1 MKIWNKIP
9 IEDNGEKLIAI
20 PSYLN
25 FLDPHPYSHL
35 GAPYKDQT
43 SIWKL
48 REEVVNRLVKVN
60 DYLISKNSFYLL
72 IYDSWRPLEVQEFMF
87 KRAFLLECEKSD
99 IDASFE
105 NMKSYPSILKKVEK
119 YWAYPSYDPRCP
131 PPHSTGGALDLS
143 LSDKY
148 GNLVEMGSIVDQM
161 DESSNP
167 DFYANINNEEAVIWN
182 SRRNLLRDIM
192 TKFGFAQHPNE
203 WWHFSYGDQLW
214 AWKNKK
220 TNAIY
225 GKI

>member
-9 IEDNGEKLIAI
+9 IKDNGDKLIAI
-20 PSYLN
+20 PSYLK
-25 FLDPHPYSHL
+25 FFDPHPYSHL
-35 GAPYKDQT
+35 GAPYKDKT

-60 DYLISKNSFYLL
+60 DYLISKSSFYLL

-87 KRAFLLECEKSD
+87 KRAFLLECEKCD

-105 NMKSYPSILKKVEK
+105 NIKSYPSILKKVEK
-119 YWAYPSYDPRCP
+119 FWAYPSYDTRCP
-131 PPHSTGGALDLS
+131 PPHSTGGALDVCL
-143 LSDKY
+143 LDKD
-148 GNLVEMGSIVDQM
+148 GNLVEMGSMVDQM
-161 DESSNP
+161 DETSNP
-167 DFYANINNEEAVIWN
+167 YFYANIKNEEAIIWN
-182 SRRNLLRDIM
+182 SRRNLLREIM

-220 TNAIY
+220 ANAIY

>member
-9 IEDNGEKLIAI
+9 IKDNGDKLITI
-20 PSYLN
+20 PSCLK

-35 GAPYKDQT
+35 GAPYQDKT

-60 DYLISKNSFYLL
+60 DYLISKSIFYLL

-87 KRAFLLECEKSD
+87 KRAFLLECEKSEID
-99 IDASFE
+99 ISFE
-105 NMKSYPSILKKVEK
+105 NIKSYPSILKKVEK
-119 YWAYPSYDPRCP
+119 FWAYPSYDTRCP
-131 PPHSTGGALDLS
+131 PPHSTGGALDVC
-143 LSDKY
+143 LSDKE
-148 GNLVEMGSIVDQM
+148 GNLVEMGSMVDQM
-161 DESSNP
+161 DETSNP
-167 DFYANINNEEAVIWN
+167 YFFANIKNEEAIIWN
-182 SRRNLLRDIM
+182 SRRNLLREIM

-220 TNAIY
+220 ANALY